1 MAGVGRVWYNRGQR
15 MAHQLHVL
23 SGKKQGFVLD
33 VGDGDVVDVG
43 NRKTAKLFIRD
54 PWISWNHAKIT
65 AEAGGKFFVEDVGSS
80 NGTWV
85 NGEKVKRRE
94 LKANDVIHFGKT
106 KVKFAGLGAAGAP
119 APEVAPV
126 AGAAKPAGDAPW
138 WDKVI
143 ESGAPPAGGA
153 GGGATE
159 VQLHEERR
167 MRQALEKFLDLPKGA
182 SVGEVARAGALE
194 SRVRELEAQ
203 LEAARKALEA
213 ARAAPPAA
221 APSGDAEALERVE
234 RARQELTKKV
244 VELESNAAASE
255 TRTVDLE
262 RRLKELADSNK
273 KEVTRA
279 RERHEAELAA
289 LKTDLEQERST
300 SKASAEGQGRD
311 AALQAVRSQAEALSA
326 EVSSLR
332 EKLRAAEQKV
342 DDQAREFES
351 SRALDGG
358 SVEALRSALE
368 ASKAEALHWR
378 EEHAKVVQEIDEISM
393 EQIEIEDG
401 LKARIVEL
409 EGAGDA
415 AKDEVASE

>member
-1 MAGVGRVWYNRGQR
+1 MAAVGRVWYNFGHA

-43 NRKTAKLFIRD
+43 NRKTAKLSIRD

-106 KVKFAGLGAAGAP
+106 KVKFAGLAAAGAP
-119 APEVAPV
+119 APDAPAA

-143 ESGAPPAGGA
+143 ESGAPPAGGG

-194 SRVRELEAQ
+194 ARVRELEAQ
-203 LEAARKALEA
+203 LEAARKAAETA
-213 ARAAPPAA
+213 KAAPA
-221 APSGDAEALERVE
+221 APGGDAEALERAE

-262 RRLKELADSNK
+262 RRLKEMAESNK

-279 RERHEAELAA
+279 RERHDAELAA
-289 LKTDLEQERST
+289 LRTDLEQERSA
-300 SKASAEGQGRD
+300 SKAQGGD

-326 EVSSLR
+326 EVSALR

-342 DDQAREFES
+342 DDQAREFENT
-351 SRALDGG
+351 RALDGG

-409 EGAGDA
+409 EAAGDA
-415 AKDEVASE
+415 ARDEVASE

>member
-1 MAGVGRVWYNRGQR
+1 MAGDGGVWYNLGQR

-43 NRKTAKLFIRD
+43 NRKTAKLSIRD

-106 KVKFAGLGAAGAP
+106 KVKFAGLAKGGDAP
-119 APEVAPV
+119 AAEVKDVVGEAK
-126 AGAAKPAGDAPW
+126 KPAGDAPW

-143 ESGAPPAGGA
+143 ESGAAPAAGA
-153 GGGATE
+153 GGGAAE
-159 VQLHEERR
+159 VQLLEERR
-167 MRQALEKFLDLPKGA
+167 MRQALEKFLDLPRGA
-182 SVGEVARAGALE
+182 SVGDVARAGALE
-194 SRVRELEAQ
+194 ARVRELEAQ
-203 LEAARKALEA
+203 LEAARKGAAEAAEA
-213 ARAAPPAA
+213 ARAAPA
-221 APSGDAEALERVE
+221 APSGDAEALERAE

-244 VELESNAAASE
+244 VELESNASAAE

-262 RRLKELADSNK
+262 RRLKELTESNK
-273 KEVTRA
+273 KEVART

-289 LKTDLEQERST
+289 LKADLEQERST
-300 SKASAEGQGRD
+300 SKAQGGD
-311 AALQAVRSQAEALSA
+311 AALQAVRSQSEALAA
-326 EVSSLR
+326 EVASLR

-401 LKARIVEL
+401 LKARIAEL
-409 EGAGDA
+409 EAGGDQA
-415 AKDEVASE
+415 APG

>member
-1 MAGVGRVWYNRGQR
+1 MAGDRGVWYNRHPP

-43 NRKTAKLFIRD
+43 NRKTAKLSIRD

-106 KVKFAGLGAAGAP
+106 KVKFAGLAAAGAP
-119 APEVAPV
+119 AADAPAA
-126 AGAAKPAGDAPW
+126 AGGAPKAPGDAPW

-143 ESGAPPAGGA
+143 ESGAPPGA
-153 GGGATE
+153 GGGATD

-167 MRQALEKFLDLPKGA
+167 MRQALEKFLDLPRGA

-203 LEAARKALEA
+203 LEAAKKALDEA
-213 ARAAPPAA
+213 KAAPAAPAA
-221 APSGDAEALERVE
+221 DAEAQERAE

-255 TRTVDLE
+255 TRIVDLE
-262 RRLKELADSNK
+262 RRLKDLAESNK

-289 LKTDLEQERST
+289 LKADLEQERST
-300 SKASAEGQGRD
+300 AKASAEGQGRD
-311 AALQAVRSQAEALSA
+311 AALQAVRSQADALSA

-332 EKLRAAEQKV
+332 EKLRAAEQKL

-351 SRALDGG
+351 TRALDGG

-401 LKARIVEL
+401 LKARIAEL

-415 AKDEVASE
+415 AKDQVASE